1 MGPRYVARPSW
12 FRRRPSDSARC
23 PRDDVEF
30 VAICGTCGPEVGRA
44 AKRIHTW
51 SSRNT
56 SAARLP
62 SGGCNARA
70 PVSLA
75 AARALQPPEGSR
87 AAEVFRDDH
96 VWIRFAARPTSGPQ
110 VPHDRDEFYIVA
122 SGTAR
127 YRWDGGETMI
137 GPGDMMF
144 AAAHTPHGYDQFSE
158 DFSVWVVFY
167 GPPR

>member
-1 MGPRYVARPSW
+1 MDRTP
-12 FRRRPSDSARC
+12 
-23 PRDDVEF
+23 
-30 VAICGTCGPEVGRA
+30 
-44 AKRIHTW
+44 
-51 SSRNT
+51 
-56 SAARLP
+56 
-62 SGGCNARA
+62 A

-110 VPHDRDEFYIVA
+110 LPHDRDQFYIVA

-137 GPGDMMF
+137 GPGDRCTRRCIRRTATTNSPKISRSGSCSTGRTDDEM
-144 AAAHTPHGYDQFSE
+144 
-158 DFSVWVVFY
+158 VV
-167 GPPR
+167 

>member
-1 MGPRYVARPSW
+1 MDRTP
-12 FRRRPSDSARC
+12 
-23 PRDDVEF
+23 
-30 VAICGTCGPEVGRA
+30 
-44 AKRIHTW
+44 
-51 SSRNT
+51 
-56 SAARLP
+56 
-62 SGGCNARA
+62 A

-75 AARALQPPEGSR
+75 ATRALQPPEGSR

-96 VWIRFAARPTSGPQ
+96 VWIRFAARPTAGPQ

-127 YRWDGGETMI
+127 YRWDRGETII

-158 DFSVWVVFY
+158 DFSVWVMFY
-167 GPPR
+167 GPKKPAGPAELPQPDHKP